1 MRILTIL
8 LAFVLAPLFLIAQ
21 NANDAKQ
28 SVIIQTEIQNNPPQI
43 TLKWAEDLQNSGYSI
58 YRKGKNNISWASA
71 IGNAM
76 NFETTWVD
84 TNVAVGE
91 GYEYRIVKNLAG
103 YGGGSSNGYIYA
115 GIEVPATHY
124 RGACLIVIDS
134 TFKTS
139 LASEI
144 STLKQDI
151 QMDGWR
157 VQTLYVD
164 RNDPVTTVKDNIK
177 TWANGET
184 ADNKA
189 LFILGHVPVP
199 YSGFIAPDGHVPD
212 HQGAWPCDGYY
223 GELDG
228 VWTDQTIN
236 TEVPND
242 PRNDNIPG
250 DGKFDQS
257 TFPTKVE
264 LQVGRV
270 DFANM
275 PAFAQSEEELLR
287 RYLKK
292 DHAWRTGMVVAQERG
307 LVQNNFGGFAE
318 GFGQNGWKNFAPMFG
333 YENVKELPYRATMLD
348 ESYLWSYGCGAG
360 SYTSASGITTTA
372 NLATDSLK
380 SIFTMVFGSYFG
392 DWDKTNN
399 LLRATIASGATLTN
413 AWAARPNWMVHHMA
427 LGEHIGFASQISM
440 NNNGAMYQSGYSPMS
455 IHISL
460 MGDPTLRMHI
470 LRPITNLT
478 ATPSGLDVDLAWDT
492 VAGASGYYVYKKKAN
507 ELDYFLLTPEAI
519 TDNTYKDEC
528 SGQGATDYMVRAAEL
543 RTSASG
549 TYTNLSQGAQIRIDI
564 DQSGLTAVAA
574 FVAVPY
580 FDEVSLD
587 NASSNA
593 TSYEWDLGDG
603 TTSDEESL
611 THFYSLPGTYTVCLN
626 AFDACYSNLN
636 CQPVTVISSLPQVEA
651 IIEDADCF
659 GTATGSITLNLTGGA
674 SGLTFSWD
682 NAPDTDPILEDIP
695 AGDYACT
702 IQSETGKTAVFGPYT
717 VGQPAEL
724 LVAAGSTPAD
734 PGQSNGSVVATVTG
748 GCQPY
753 TFEWSNGIT
762 DPGPTNLPAGE
773 YCVTVTDCKG
783 CIAETCV
790 TIDETSS
797 VHDLPGLI
805 QANLYPNPA
814 HGRAHLEMTFDRSQQ
829 IRLDLTDLFGRLI
842 TTQSMEGSSIQAS
855 WDLDLLPTSRY
866 WVRISSLE
874 GVGVIPLEKVD

>member
-1 MRILTIL
+1 MRIVTLL
-8 LAFVLAPLFLIAQ
+8 LAFATLPLFIFAQ

-28 SVIIQTEIQNNPPQI
+28 SVIIQAEIQANPPQI
-43 TLKWAEDLQNSGYSI
+43 TLDWVQDLQCAGYTI
-58 YRKGKNNISWASA
+58 YRKGKNNISWASP

-76 NFETTWVD
+76 NFETSWVD
-84 TNVAVGE
+84 TNVVVGE
-91 GYEYRIVKNLAG
+91 AYEYRIAKNLAG
-103 YGGGSSNGYIYA
+103 YGSGFSNGYIYA

-124 RGACLIVIDS
+124 RGACLVVIDS

-139 LASEI
+139 LAAEI
-144 STLKQDI
+144 STLVSDI
-151 QMDGWR
+151 QLDGWR

-164 RNDPVTTVKDNIK
+164 RNDPVPTVKNNIK
-177 TWANGET
+177 SWANGET
-184 ADNKA
+184 ADNKT
-189 LFILGHVPVP
+189 LFLLGHVPVP
-199 YSGFIAPDGHVPD
+199 YSGYIAPDGHVPD

-228 VWTDQTIN
+228 TWTDQSVN

-257 TFPTKVE
+257 TFPSKVE

-275 PAFAQSEEELLR
+275 PAFAESEEELLR
-287 RYLKK
+287 RYLNK
-292 DHAWRTGMVVAQERG
+292 DHAWRTGMVIAEERG

-372 NLATDSLK
+372 NLANDSLR

-413 AWAARPNWMVHHMA
+413 AWAARPNWMFHHMA

-460 MGDPTLRMHI
+460 MGDPTLRMHM
-470 LRPITNLT
+470 LRPVENLT
-478 ATPSGLDVDLAWDT
+478 ATPNSLDVDLAWDP

-507 ELDYFLLTPEAI
+507 ELDYFLLTTEPI
-519 TDNTYKDEC
+519 TDANYKDVC
-528 SGQGATDYMVRAAEL
+528 SGQGVTDYMVRAAEL
-543 RTSASG
+543 RSSASG
-549 TYTNLSQGAQIRIDI
+549 TYTNLSQGEQIRIDI
-564 DQSGLTAVAA
+564 DQTGLTAVAA

-593 TSYEWDLGDG
+593 TAYEWDLGDG

-626 AFDACYSNLN
+626 AFDACYSDLD
-636 CQPVTVISSLPQVEA
+636 CQSVMVVNSLPQVEA
-651 IIEDADCF
+651 QIEDADCY
-659 GTATGSITLNLTGGA
+659 GTATGGITLNLTGGA
-674 SGLTFSWD
+674 PGLTFSWD
-682 NAPDTDPILEDIP
+682 NAPDTDPILENIP
-695 AGDYACT
+695 AGPYSCIINT
-702 IQSETGKTAVFGPYT
+702 ETGKSAVFGPYI
-717 VGQPAEL
+717 VGEPAEL
-724 LVAAGSTPAD
+724 IVAASSTPAD
-734 PGQSNGSVVATVTG
+734 PGQSNGTITATVIG

-753 TFEWSNGIT
+753 SYQWSDGTT
-762 DPGPTNLPAGE
+762 DPGPPNLPAGE
-773 YCVTVTDCKG
+773 YCVTVTDCNG
-783 CIAETCV
+783 CTAETCV

-797 VHDLPGLI
+797 IYNLPGLI
-805 QANLYPNPA
+805 QANLFPNPVQ
-814 HGRAHLEMTFDRSQQ
+814 GRAYLDMTFDQPQQ
-829 IRLDLTDLFGRLI
+829 VRLDLMDLFGRAI
-842 TTQSMEGSSIQAS
+842 SSQVVEGTTIQAS
-855 WDLDLLPTSRY
+855 WDLSFLPAGRY
-866 WVRISSLE
+866 WVRVNSSD
-874 GVGVIPLEKVD
+874 GVGLMGLEKVD